1 MVAGRLSKI
10 QQHERW
16 WQVLVGCWIRTWG
29 SVGIADAVVAVLVRD
44 IEGGWGIVLL
54 QPGELDKLDGGQ

>member
-1 MVAGRLSKI
+1 VVAGRLSKI

-29 SVGIADAVVAVLVRD
+29 GVDAADTVVAVLVRGV
-44 IEGGWGIVLL
+44 EGGWGIVLL
-54 QPGELDKLDGGQ
+54 QPGELDESAGRQ

>member
-10 QQHERW
+10 QQHRRW
-16 WQVLVGCWIRTWG
+16 RQVLVGCWIWTWG

-44 IEGGWGIVLL
+44 VKGGWGIVLL
-54 QPGELDKLDGGQ
+54 RPGELDELTGGQ